1 MVKRRDSV
9 VGYNLAGYPFN
20 KKYPPKDMRI
30 GAKRGGYETWN
41 RWILF
46 YDFAVQGYDLY
57 FKYKGKEYHFL
68 SEPDY
73 VAYCDDHYTEEYQRF
88 PDGNVLIEQF
98 EIDGKKLIDIIDEL
112 EDVEPI

>member
-1 MVKRRDSV
+1 MKEETSV
-9 VGYNLAGYPFN
+9 VGYDSDGYPFN
-20 KKYPPKDMRI
+20 KKYPPSKDRL
-30 GAKRGGYETWN
+30 RSEYGGYETWN

-112 EDVEPI
+112 EDVEPM